1 MEKPKAKSFKS
12 PVVRAAPEHW
22 HAVTLLPKGEP
33 CAAMRV
39 LRGVRFLSSDAPR
52 LPLPDCTRAQ
62 TCGCAYRH
70 HADRRGTPRRAD
82 EGLGLK
88 RNKKINEE
96 RRQEKDRRKSD

>member
-22 HAVTLLPKGEP
+22 HAVTLLPKGAP

-52 LPLPDCTRAQ
+52 
-62 TCGCAYRH
+62 
-70 HADRRGTPRRAD
+70 
-82 EGLGLK
+82 
-88 RNKKINEE
+88 
-96 RRQEKDRRKSD
+96 